1 MENKIPFLSIVVP
14 AYNVENYIRECVD
27 SILAQDFTDFELL
40 LVDDGSRDGTGEICD
55 GYAKNDAR
63 VHVIHKENGGLV
75 SARKAGLAKARG
87 EYAAYVDGDDWV
99 SAHMFGTLCE
109 CAVTQ
114 TADIVIADFIS
125 AYPEKEAE
133 TTQNMRGGRYSKEEL
148 IQEVYPHMLCKGEY
162 FSFGFLPCV
171 WGKIFKRSLLE
182 PIQMQVD
189 EKIKLGEDAACFY
202 PMLLAANSICYLK
215 EQYLCYYRI
224 RQSSMSH
231 SMKKLFYADE
241 ILKLIDGMR
250 EQFLRYA
257 CMPVI
262 CLTICYRRA
271 WISRRCF
278 FQRISGGRLPLSG
291 TRLPD
296 GT

>member
-182 PIQMQVD
+182 PIQM
-189 EKIKLGEDAACFY
+189 
-202 PMLLAANSICYLK
+202 
-215 EQYLCYYRI
+215 
-224 RQSSMSH
+224 
-231 SMKKLFYADE
+231 
-241 ILKLIDGMR
+241 
-250 EQFLRYA
+250 
-257 CMPVI
+257 
-262 CLTICYRRA
+262 
-271 WISRRCF
+271 
-278 FQRISGGRLPLSG
+278 
-291 TRLPD
+291 
-296 GT
+296 